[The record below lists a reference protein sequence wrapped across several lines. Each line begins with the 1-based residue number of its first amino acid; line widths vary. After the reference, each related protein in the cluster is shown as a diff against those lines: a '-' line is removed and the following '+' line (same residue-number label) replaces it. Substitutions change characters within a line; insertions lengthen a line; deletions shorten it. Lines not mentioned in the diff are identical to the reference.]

1 MNQNNISPEMAKE
14 YWQSIEYLPFLDIT
28 FTEMKPSL
36 TQEKRSHYEHSGCK
50 PKAIICIVTEFLT
63 LKADVFNAY
72 INIHPH
78 RRKIAYL
85 HFLLTIFTFY

>member
-50 PKAIICIVTEFLT
+50 
-63 LKADVFNAY
+63 
-72 INIHPH
+72 
-78 RRKIAYL
+78 
-85 HFLLTIFTFY
+85 LLFVS